1 MLKINNVT
9 LKLKSFHLKID
20 LTIKPESITAVIGP
34 SGSGKSTLFDMI
46 GGFNQVDSGS
56 VLWEDNDIGNLLPA
70 QRPITVLFQDNNL
83 FPHLNTYQNVALG
96 LTTKLKNHEKFKFK
110 IDDALEKVD
119 MIEHSHKYPSE
130 LSGGQQQRVAIARA
144 LAMEPQVMLLDEPTS
159 ALDPEMTTE
168 VLEVIKGLAVK
179 GTTMIVVTHEMGF
192 ARELADR
199 IIFIEAGEIIEEGTP
214 EQFFTDPKE
223 NRTKLFL
230 SQIL

>member
-1 MLKINNVT
+1 MLKINNAT
-9 LKLKSFHLKID
+9 IKLKSFHLKID
-20 LTIKPESITAVIGP
+20 LTIKRESITAVIGP

-130 LSGGQQQRVAIARA
+130 LSGGQKGRTALARA
-144 LAMEPQVMLLDEPTS
+144 LVRKKPLLLLDEPFS
-159 ALDPEMTTE
+159 ALGPGLRREMLNLVREISHKNKLT
-168 VLEVIKGLAVK
+168 V
-179 GTTMIVVTHEMGF
+179 MIVTHDP
-192 ARELADR
+192 AELADVCQDV
-199 IIFIEAGEIIEEGTP
+199 IVVAEYSASGPYHLQELLKNP
-214 EQFFTDPKE
+214 PKSL
-223 NRTKLFL
+223 NDYL
-230 SQIL
+230 

>member
-56 VLWEDNDIGNLLPA
+56 IIWENNNIRNLQPA

-130 LSGGQQQRVAIARA
+130 LSGGQKGRTALARA
-144 LAMEPQVMLLDEPTS
+144 LVRKKPLLLLDEPFS
-159 ALDPEMTTE
+159 ALGPGLRREMLNLVREISHKNKLT
-168 VLEVIKGLAVK
+168 V
-179 GTTMIVVTHEMGF
+179 MIVTHG
-192 ARELADR
+192 L
-199 IIFIEAGEIIEEGTP
+199 
-214 EQFFTDPKE
+214 Q
-223 NRTKLFL
+223 
-230 SQIL
+230 S